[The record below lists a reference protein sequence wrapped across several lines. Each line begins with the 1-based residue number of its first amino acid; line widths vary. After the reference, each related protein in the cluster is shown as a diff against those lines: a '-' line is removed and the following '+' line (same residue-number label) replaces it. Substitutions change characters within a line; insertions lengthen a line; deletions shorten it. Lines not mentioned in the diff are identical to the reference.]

1 MEKILFFV
9 LFLISLAVHSSVTV
23 QSGQEKATMCAAC
36 HGPTGVS
43 MNPMWPNLAGQHA
56 AYLVKQLRDIKTGS
70 LRHADIMMPFVASLS
85 DDDMAS
91 LALFYSKQPPSIPGG
106 AQQEEPRGVQLYRM
120 GDVEKK
126 ITACIACHGPSGT
139 GNEEAGFPSLTGQ
152 HASYAIQQLQAF
164 KENTRQND
172 LNAIMRT
179 ISARMSMEDMKA
191 VADYLAEQD
200 QRGSR

>member
-1 MEKILFFV
+1 MKKILCLV
-9 LFLISLAVHSSVTV
+9 LFLSSWAGCAAVNT

-36 HGPTGVS
+36 HGPKGVS
-43 MNPMWPNLAGQHA
+43 TNPMWPNLAGQQA
-56 AYLVKQLRDIKTGS
+56 AYLVKQLRDFKTGR

-85 DDDMAS
+85 EDDMAS
-91 LALFYSKQPPSIPGG
+91 LALFYSKQPPAIARG
-106 AQQEEPRGVQLYRM
+106 AQQDEPRGVQLYRT

-126 ITACIACHGPSGT
+126 ITACIACHGPTGT

-164 KENTRQND
+164 KENARQND

-191 VADYLAEQD
+191 VADYL
-200 QRGSR
+200 GGP